1 MAVSSWRPHRLS
13 ACCVRVHVCIA
24 GTLGREETSG
34 TAVSTAAEQHAAA
47 ERWSARSVREGGPSA
62 KMKNVAGVVFQTQ
75 HFRTVI
81 HSRSRDPPALLGKWF
96 HYTVPKGD
104 FVQNPKFKRGGVICP
119 YNGCR
124 QTFFFSLENRFPPMP
139 VQQLSQLVLEEA
151 GGERVQ
157 DRVQGTVYWQ
167 EKNDY
172 PGGDRAW
179 RRRQSVKNGS

>member
-1 MAVSSWRPHRLS
+1 M

-47 ERWSARSVREGGPSA
+47 ERWSARSVREGGPLA

-96 HYTVPKGD
+96 HYTVPEGKK
-104 FVQNPKFKRGGVICP
+104 NLC
-119 YNGCR
+119 
-124 QTFFFSLENRFPPMP
+124 TL
-139 VQQLSQLVLEEA
+139 LV
-151 GGERVQ
+151 GI
-157 DRVQGTVYWQ
+157 
-167 EKNDY
+167 
-172 PGGDRAW
+172 
-179 RRRQSVKNGS
+179 